1 MLFIIFAVVVAL
13 LLVVL
18 QFKQYRSFQ
27 KQLAEH
33 QQQTGGIPQAT
44 AFSALRRVSLLV
56 PVAICAVV
64 ALVIV
69 LRPALV
75 NDPQAYLVL
84 LLILGILF
92 SGSSITGN
100 MTQRLYYTPTGF
112 FIKER
117 FVAYNDLKRLV
128 HGGGRKA
135 DSIEL
140 RDGTTYR
147 LPRRQLQALEELKE
161 QKVFRLAGK
170 KKG

>member
-33 QQQTGGIPQAT
+33 QQQTGEIPQAT

-100 MTQRLYYTPTGF
+100 SHRYHQNGRWWAKLDVTRPT
-112 FIKER
+112 
-117 FVAYNDLKRLV
+117 VCL
-128 HGGGRKA
+128 RKIA
-135 DSIEL
+135 W
-140 RDGTTYR
+140 
-147 LPRRQLQALEELKE
+147 A
-161 QKVFRLAGK
+161 
-170 KKG
+170 

>member
-1 MLFIIFAVVVAL
+1 MLFMLFAVAVAL

-18 QFKQYRSFQ
+18 QFKQYRAFL
-27 KQLAEH
+27 KQMTQH
-33 QQQTGGIPQAT
+33 QQQTGEAPQAT
-44 AFSALRRVSLLV
+44 VFPMLRRISLLV
-56 PVAICAVV
+56 PVAICVVV
-64 ALVIV
+64 AVVIV

-75 NDPQAYLVL
+75 NDPQSYLVL

-92 SGSSITGN
+92 SGGSITGN

-117 FVAYNDLKRLV
+117 FVAYTELKRLV
-128 HGGGRKA
+128 HGGARKP

-140 RDGTTYR
+140 RDGTNYR
-147 LPRRQLQALEELKE
+147 LPRRQLQALEKLKE

-170 KKG
+170 KKS